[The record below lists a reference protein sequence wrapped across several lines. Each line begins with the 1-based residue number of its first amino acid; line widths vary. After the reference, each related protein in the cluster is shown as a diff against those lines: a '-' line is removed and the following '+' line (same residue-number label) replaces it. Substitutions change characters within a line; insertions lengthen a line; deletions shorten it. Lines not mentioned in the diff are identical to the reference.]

1 MMDSNFKF
9 YRQIT
14 DNADFAEDLLS
25 WMFARYRK
33 AKKR

>member
-1 MMDSNFKF
+1 L

-14 DNADFAEDLLS
+14 DNADFAEELLT
-25 WMFARYRK
+25 WMFERYRK